1 MLLNV
6 NTHRKYWHSGAGID
20 NEDIFDRYEEEKRFL
35 GDIADKIHKET
46 KERVSALWDQQLGTQ

>member
-20 NEDIFDRYEEEKRFL
+20 DPNTFDRYEHEMKKL
-35 GDIADKIHKET
+35 GDIAKQIHEQTKNQVKEAWQKQLDK
-46 KERVSALWDQQLGTQ
+46 Q